1 MLIKIMMMMAI
12 QDNFKKIIIIIFV
25 FVINKSIY
33 IINPVMYTY

>member
-1 MLIKIMMMMAI
+1 MMMAI